1 MTPTS
6 SRGRSLGRDP
16 AAIAGEV
23 PAFTAADKRGVH
35 VRIAFLD
42 DSMQP
47 APIRDGLGR
56 LVALGAVVVDEAA
69 LDPWAEAF
77 RGLCRRLG
85 LPKGTEVKWSP
96 PRNSWLRDDGAQIR
110 QALFEGMLHVA
121 LEHEIRSIV
130 VLADTDQVNWLEQD
144 TQKRMLRYLYER
156 VSMHLEDL
164 DEVGIMLADEPGGA
178 AKEQRQWL
186 AQTLR
191 LTSYGTEYVDPL
203 RIVLPIL
210 LSHSDHVPHL
220 QLADLVVAAT
230 TAAVAGNR
238 FALELVP
245 LLQQLAHTNAR
256 GYAGGAGVK
265 LIPDELRNL
274 HYWVFGE
281 DIFWKVGMGEYW
293 PLPIRD
299 LPYPTD
305 DGLAVTEGSDRG

>member
-1 MTPTS
+1 M
-6 SRGRSLGRDP
+6 
-16 AAIAGEV
+16 
-23 PAFTAADKRGVH
+23 
-35 VRIAFLD
+35 RIAFLD
-42 DSMQP
+42 DSAQP
-47 APIRDGLGR
+47 KPIRDGLGR

-69 LDPWAEAF
+69 LDPWAEDF
-77 RGLCRRLG
+77 RGLCRRLK
-85 LPKGTEVKWSP
+85 LPPGIEVKWSP
-96 PRNSWLRDDGAQIR
+96 PKGSWLRGDGASIR
-110 QALFEGMLHVA
+110 QELRRRMLQLA
-121 LEHEIRSIV
+121 IDHEIRSIV
-130 VLADTDQVNWLEQD
+130 VLADTDQVNWSEET
-144 TQKRMLRYLYER
+144 TQKRMLQYLYER

-164 DEVGIMLADEPGGA
+164 DEDLDEDFSQDGVMERSIMERSIMIADEPSGS
-178 AKEQRQWL
+178 AKEQRRWL

-238 FALELVP
+238 YALELVP

-274 HYWVFGE
+274 HYWVFE
-281 DIFWKVGMGEYW
+281 ENTFWKVGTGESW

-299 LPYPTD
+299 LPYATD
-305 DGLAVTEGSDRG
+305 DGLADGLGVTVTEGAGRG

>member
-1 MTPTS
+1 M
-6 SRGRSLGRDP
+6 
-16 AAIAGEV
+16 
-23 PAFTAADKRGVH
+23 
-35 VRIAFLD
+35 
-42 DSMQP
+42 
-47 APIRDGLGR
+47 
-56 LVALGAVVVDEAA
+56 
-69 LDPWAEAF
+69 
-77 RGLCRRLG
+77 
-85 LPKGTEVKWSP
+85 SP
-96 PRNSWLRDDGAQIR
+96 PRKSWLRDDGAQIR
-110 QALFEGMLHVA
+110 QALFEGMLHEA
-121 LEHEIRSIV
+121 LEHEIHSIV
-130 VLADTDQVNWLEQD
+130 VLADTDQVNWSEQD

-164 DEVGIMLADEPGGA
+164 DENLDEDFSQDGDMERSVMERGIMIADEPGGG
-178 AKEQRQWL
+178 AKEQRRWL

-238 FALELVP
+238 YGLELVP

-281 DIFWKVGMGEYW
+281 DTFWKVATGESW
-293 PLPIRD
+293 RLQLPG
-299 LPYPTD
+299 LPYATD
-305 DGLAVTEGSDRG
+305 DGLAVTVTEGSGG